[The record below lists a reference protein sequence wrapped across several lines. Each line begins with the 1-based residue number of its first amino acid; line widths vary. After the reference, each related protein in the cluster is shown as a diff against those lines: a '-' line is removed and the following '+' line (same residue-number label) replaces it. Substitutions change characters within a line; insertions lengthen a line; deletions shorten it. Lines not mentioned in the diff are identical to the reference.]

1 MIAQI
6 NKKSTFTYPLKN
18 LPKRFDQYFA
28 AIFFENTIIVA
39 NNKKSKKNTFFLFTA
54 A

>member
-6 NKKSTFTYPLKN
+6 NKKSTFTYLLKSY
-18 LPKRFDQYFA
+18 LKRFDQYFA
-28 AIFFENTIIVA
+28 AIFFENTIIIA
-39 NNKKSKKNTFFLFTA
+39 NNKKTEKNTFFLFTA